1 MGTIICIVIGGRRL
15 SVRAPSRMGMAVQV
29 QGGDGEEEDEENCC
43 EEGGRKG
50 KKKKKKTYVL
60 RIRSTWI
67 YRRRWVLGRSIGI

>member
-50 KKKKKKTYVL
+50 KKKKKKKPMCSVYG
-60 RIRSTWI
+60 
-67 YRRRWVLGRSIGI
+67 VLGFTDVGGC